1 MSSLPRQRERFK
13 PHSAASFSQVAEL
26 YEELKGRISQF
37 NMYVDSRRPA
47 VDQEHAY
54 KQRFILQV
62 CGAGRLFPVP
72 WLGSRRLLSEAGR
85 ASGTVA
91 GPPCPRRAR
100 GQGELLP
107 AQPRVSCPDGWVIQT
122 CHRCP
127 EGVCVARPPRPPSDG
142 SFVSAFRG
150 GKRPQRCLGSS
161 AVPSR
166 CKRRNSGGCG
176 QPSLSGGTSG
186 AVSRDASSRKVAEA
200 LR

>member
-1 MSSLPRQRERFK
+1 MWTRGGPPWTRSTRTSSASSCRCAARGVCFRF
-13 PHSAASFSQVAEL
+13 PGWGAADCS
-26 YEELKGRISQF
+26 
-37 NMYVDSRRPA
+37 P
-47 VDQEHAY
+47 
-54 KQRFILQV
+54 KQ
-62 CGAGRLFPVP
+62 
-72 WLGSRRLLSEAGR
+72 
-85 ASGTVA
+85 A
-91 GPPCPRRAR
+91 GPR
-100 GQGELLP
+100 GQWQARHARAVPGDRESCCP
-107 AQPRVSCPDGWVIQT
+107 AEPRVSCPDGWVIQT

-150 GKRPQRCLGSS
+150 GKRPRRCLGSS

-166 CKRRNSGGCG
+166 CKRRSSGGCG